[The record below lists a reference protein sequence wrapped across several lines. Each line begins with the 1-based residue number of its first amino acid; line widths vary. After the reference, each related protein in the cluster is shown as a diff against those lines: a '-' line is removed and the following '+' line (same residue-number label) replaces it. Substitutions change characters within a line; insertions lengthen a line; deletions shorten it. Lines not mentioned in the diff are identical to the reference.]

1 MPPKPPILGRA
12 EAEALAFHAVAFIV
26 ADEELLP
33 RFLALTG
40 SDGGDLRERLGDAH
54 FLGAVLDF
62 VLEDDRTVR
71 DVADAAGVTPETV
84 PLARSKLPGAHTDW
98 SP

>member
-1 MPPKPPILGRA
+1 MRA
-12 EAEALAFHAVAFIV
+12 KLPVFGQEAAEALAFHAIAIMV

-33 RFLALTG
+33 RFLANTG
-40 SDGGDLRERLGDAH
+40 CGMDDLRERMNDPD

-62 VLEDDRTVR
+62 VLEDDSSVQK
-71 DVADAAGVTPETV
+71 VAEAAGVSMDSIQI
-84 PLARSKLPGAHTDW
+84 ARSKLPGAQQDW